1 MSNLLLS
8 KIYLKKQD
16 FAGAIDYL
24 EKLEIKDKE
33 LEPLIKLKH
42 YFMSIAYLG
51 LDKEEDFKKNINLLL
66 SFGEY
71 WSLLG
76 HELRGHYLYSK
87 GNFEGAS
94 KDFNKILNEQL
105 STQSLRQRA
114 QEMVNNIKL
123 YD

>member
-1 MSNLLLS
+1 
-8 KIYLKKQD
+8 
-16 FAGAIDYL
+16 
-24 EKLEIKDKE
+24 
-33 LEPLIKLKH
+33 
-42 YFMSIAYLG
+42 MSIAYLG

-94 KDFNKILNEQL
+94 RILIRYQMNSFL
-105 STQSLRQRA
+105 PSPLRQRA
-114 QEMVNNIKL
+114 QEMI
-123 YD
+123 